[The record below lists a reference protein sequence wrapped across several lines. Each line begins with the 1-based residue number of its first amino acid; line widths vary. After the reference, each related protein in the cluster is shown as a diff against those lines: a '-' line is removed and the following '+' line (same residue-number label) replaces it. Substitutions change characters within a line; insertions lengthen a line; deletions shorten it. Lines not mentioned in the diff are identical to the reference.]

1 LTSPIVPAQPGS
13 PPPWHLGEFLD
24 PGVDGTALAAYSHLP
39 NLLTSAW
46 TTGEVLNKLRTEINA
61 GLDDPTIKAR
71 II

>member
-1 LTSPIVPAQPGS
+1 
-13 PPPWHLGEFLD
+13 
-24 PGVDGTALAAYSHLP
+24 
-39 NLLTSAW
+39 LTSAW